1 MEKVDY
7 DRRQY
12 LTYQRGRA
20 LAPETVAGWMG
31 AFAGQVGDRRPLVV
45 LDLGS
50 GTGRFSPAL
59 AETFGGP
66 VYGVEPSVRMRE
78 LAERDAHHPDVTYLA
93 GEAGRI
99 PLPDGSCDVVLMFLS
114 FHHVPDR
121 AAAAREIARVL
132 RPGGRVL
139 LRSSFG
145 DRLPDKAWLDY
156 FPRAREVEQ
165 VMFPTLG
172 ETLEVF
178 AAVGLRQV
186 ALVQVRERLAASL
199 AAYVDRLRL
208 RASSTFEHLT
218 EAEIERGFAAIQA
231 AADAETEPTPVEF
244 DVDLLVLAADS

>member
-1 MEKVDY
+1 
-7 DRRQY
+7 
-12 LTYQRGRA
+12 
-20 LAPETVAGWMG
+20 
-31 AFAGQVGDRRPLVV
+31 
-45 LDLGS
+45 
-50 GTGRFSPAL
+50 
-59 AETFGGP
+59 
-66 VYGVEPSVRMRE
+66 
-78 LAERDAHHPDVTYLA
+78 
-93 GEAGRI
+93 
-99 PLPDGSCDVVLMFLS
+99 
-114 FHHVPDR
+114 
-121 AAAAREIARVL
+121 
-132 RPGGRVL
+132 VL

-172 ETLEVF
+172 ETLEVLG
-178 AAVGLRQV
+178 AVGLRQV

-231 AADAETEPTPVEF
+231 AADAETEPAPVEF

>member
-1 MEKVDY
+1 MDRVDY

-31 AFAGQVGDRRPLVV
+31 AFAGQVSDRRPLAV

-59 AETFGGP
+59 ADAFGGP

-78 LAERDAHHPDVTYLA
+78 LAERDAPHPDVTYLA

-172 ETLEVF
+172 ETLEVLG
-178 AAVGLRQV
+178 AVGLRQV

-231 AADAETEPTPVEF
+231 AADAETEPAPVEF